1 MKLNELKPVE
11 GARHYKKRVG
21 RGTGSGLGKT
31 STRGHKGQ
39 NARSGGGV
47 RPGFEGGQTPLFKRL
62 PKRGFTN
69 INRLEYAVV
78 NVSDLN
84 TFEAGSVVDLQALQQ
99 KGLVKKEYEGV
110 KVLGNGELK
119 VALTVKAKKF
129 SETAKE
135 KISANN
141 FYVDIE
147 DVKNLDDKEII
158 ALSNAQAWNPETD
171 EYTSIAKIEYE
182 LQEAVGHYPV
192 KFFTAGGTCIER
204 NIFVVNQPLI
214 YSLYH

>member
-84 TFEAGSVVDLQALQQ
+84 TFEAGSVVDLQALKQ

-119 VALTVKAKKF
+119 VALNVKAKKF

-135 KISANN
+135 KISA
-141 FYVDIE
+141 
-147 DVKNLDDKEII
+147 
-158 ALSNAQAWNPETD
+158 
-171 EYTSIAKIEYE
+171 
-182 LQEAVGHYPV
+182 
-192 KFFTAGGTCIER
+192 AGGSIE
-204 NIFVVNQPLI
+204 VL
-214 YSLYH
+214 